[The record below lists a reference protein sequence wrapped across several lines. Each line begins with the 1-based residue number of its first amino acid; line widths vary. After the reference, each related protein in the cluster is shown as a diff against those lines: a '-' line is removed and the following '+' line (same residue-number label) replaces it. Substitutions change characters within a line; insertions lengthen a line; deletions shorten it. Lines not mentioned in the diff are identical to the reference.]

1 MPSADDPRLLAPFK
15 VAGKAVDRERNVRDD
30 NDAPKTDEQIW
41 LAMAA
46 EQNDEISTLE
56 EKYLDELRRRAKK

>member
-1 MPSADDPRLLAPFK
+1 MPSADDPRLLAPLK
-15 VAGKAVDRERNVRDD
+15 VAGNAVDRERNVRDD
-30 NDAPKTDEQIW
+30 NSASKTDEQIW
-41 LAMAA
+41 LAAAA

>member
-15 VAGKAVDRERNVRDD
+15 VSGKAVDHERNVRDD
-30 NDAPKTDEQIW
+30 NNAPKTDEQIW
-41 LAMAA
+41 LAAAA
-46 EQNDEISTLE
+46 EQNEEISTLE